1 MKQQFESVRSGFL
14 LLLAAFIWGIAFV
27 AQSVGMDYMGPC
39 TFNASRFLIGGV
51 VLLPVIWT
59 KERMEAKK
67 GATGAPAKKNKSG
80 ALLPGGVCC
89 GIALCAASLLQQ
101 FGIRYTSVGKAG
113 FLTTLYIVIVPLL
126 GIFVRRIPGVKVWCS
141 VVAALIGMY
150 LLCISGSVRIGLGDA
165 LVIGCA
171 FVFSIHILVVDH
183 FAEQVDGVK
192 LSCLQFLT
200 SGVICLVLAFLT
212 EHPSWNALFAGIVPV
227 LYAGVLSSGVGYTL
241 QVVGQKKVEP
251 TVASLILSM
260 ESIFSVLAGW
270 VILGQRLSAKELFGC
285 VLVFAAIL
293 LAFLLSLCS
302 SSDAVVARSMAGTF
316 STVPLLGFLVFGPMM
331 DIKNVMMLRGYFKA
345 SFIVR
350 LALTVFAVCFGVVLT
365 AGLLGGGMA
374 G

>member
-113 FLTTLYIVIVPLL
+113 FLTTLYIVIVPLF

-171 FVFSIHILVVDH
+171 LVFSIHILVVDH

-212 EHPSWNALFAGIVPV
+212 EHPSWDALFAGIVPV
-227 LYAGVLSSGVGYTL
+227 YTRAFC
-241 QVVGQKKVEP
+241 P
-251 TVASLILSM
+251 A
-260 ESIFSVLAGW
+260 A
-270 VILGQRLSAKELFGC
+270 LGIRFRLSDRKKW
-285 VLVFAAIL
+285 
-293 LAFLLSLCS
+293 SQQ
-302 SSDAVVARSMAGTF
+302 RH
-316 STVPLLGFLVFGPMM
+316 P
-331 DIKNVMMLRGYFKA
+331 
-345 SFIVR
+345 
-350 LALTVFAVCFGVVLT
+350 
-365 AGLLGGGMA
+365 
-374 G
+374 

>member
-1 MKQQFESVRSGFL
+1 MKQPFESVRSGFL

-150 LLCISGSVRIGLGDA
+150 LLCISESVRIGLGDA
-165 LVIGCA
+165 
-171 FVFSIHILVVDH
+171 
-183 FAEQVDGVK
+183 
-192 LSCLQFLT
+192 
-200 SGVICLVLAFLT
+200 LVLAFLT
-212 EHPSWNALFAGIVPV
+212 EHPSWDALFAGIVPV

-251 TVASLILSM
+251 TAASLLLSM
-260 ESIFSVLAGW
+260 ESVFSVLAGW
-270 VILGQRLSAKELFGC
+270 VILGQKLSARELLGC
-285 VLVFAAIL
+285 ALVFAAVICVQL
-293 LAFLLSLCS
+293 P
-302 SSDAVVARSMAGTF
+302 DKKKTKQVE
-316 STVPLLGFLVFGPMM
+316 
-331 DIKNVMMLRGYFKA
+331 
-345 SFIVR
+345 
-350 LALTVFAVCFGVVLT
+350 T
-365 AGLLGGGMA
+365 A
-374 G
+374 

>member
-1 MKQQFESVRSGFL
+1 MRSGFL

-141 VVAALIGMY
+141 VVVALIGMY

-165 LVIGCA
+165 LVIGCCV
-171 FVFSIHILVVDH
+171 VFSIHILVVDIS
-183 FAEQVDGVK
+183 Q
-192 LSCLQFLT
+192 SR
-200 SGVICLVLAFLT
+200 
-212 EHPSWNALFAGIVPV
+212 W
-227 LYAGVLSSGVGYTL
+227 
-241 QVVGQKKVEP
+241 
-251 TVASLILSM
+251 
-260 ESIFSVLAGW
+260 
-270 VILGQRLSAKELFGC
+270 
-285 VLVFAAIL
+285 
-293 LAFLLSLCS
+293 
-302 SSDAVVARSMAGTF
+302 MA
-316 STVPLLGFLVFGPMM
+316 
-331 DIKNVMMLRGYFKA
+331 
-345 SFIVR
+345 
-350 LALTVFAVCFGVVLT
+350 
-365 AGLLGGGMA
+365 
-374 G
+374 

>member
-1 MKQQFESVRSGFL
+1 
-14 LLLAAFIWGIAFV
+14 
-27 AQSVGMDYMGPC
+27 
-39 TFNASRFLIGGV
+39 
-51 VLLPVIWT
+51 
-59 KERMEAKK
+59 MEAKK

-113 FLTTLYIVIVPLL
+113 FLTTLYIVIVPLF

-171 FVFSIHILVVDH
+171 LVFSIHILVVDH

-212 EHPSWNALFAGIVPV
+212 EHPSWDALFAGIVPV

-251 TVASLILSM
+251 TAASLLLSM
-260 ESIFSVLAGW
+260 ESVFSVLAGW
-270 VILGQRLSAKELFGC
+270 VILGQKLSARELLGC
-285 VLVFAAIL
+285 ALVFAAVICVQL
-293 LAFLLSLCS
+293 P
-302 SSDAVVARSMAGTF
+302 DKKKTKQVE
-316 STVPLLGFLVFGPMM
+316 
-331 DIKNVMMLRGYFKA
+331 
-345 SFIVR
+345 
-350 LALTVFAVCFGVVLT
+350 T
-365 AGLLGGGMA
+365 A
-374 G
+374 

>member
-1 MKQQFESVRSGFL
+1 M

-39 TFNASRFLIGGV
+39 TFNAARFFIGGI

-67 GATGAPAKKNKSG
+67 GATGAPAKKKKFG

-141 VVAALIGMY
+141 VVVALIGMY

-212 EHPSWNALFAGIVPV
+212 EHSSWN
-227 LYAGVLSSGVGYTL
+227 GYTL

-251 TVASLILSM
+251 TAASLLLSM
-260 ESIFSVLAGW
+260 ESVFSVLAGW
-270 VILGQRLSAKELFGC
+270 VILGQKLSARELLGC
-285 VLVFAAIL
+285 ALMFAAVICVQL
-293 LAFLLSLCS
+293 P
-302 SSDAVVARSMAGTF
+302 DKKKTKQVE
-316 STVPLLGFLVFGPMM
+316 
-331 DIKNVMMLRGYFKA
+331 
-345 SFIVR
+345 
-350 LALTVFAVCFGVVLT
+350 T
-365 AGLLGGGMA
+365 A
-374 G
+374 

>member
-1 MKQQFESVRSGFL
+1 M

-39 TFNASRFLIGGV
+39 TFNAARFFIGGI

-67 GATGAPAKKNKSG
+67 GATGAPAKKKKFG
-80 ALLPGGVCC
+80 ALLPGWRMLRYRAVC
-89 GIALCAASLLQQ
+89 GKPSAAVWYPVYVS
-101 FGIRYTSVGKAG
+101 GKSG

-141 VVAALIGMY
+141 VVVALIGMY

-251 TVASLILSM
+251 TAASLLLSM
-260 ESIFSVLAGW
+260 ESVFSVLAGW
-270 VILGQRLSAKELFGC
+270 VILGQKLSARELLGC
-285 VLVFAAIL
+285 ALMFAAVICVQL
-293 LAFLLSLCS
+293 P
-302 SSDAVVARSMAGTF
+302 DKKKTKQVE
-316 STVPLLGFLVFGPMM
+316 
-331 DIKNVMMLRGYFKA
+331 
-345 SFIVR
+345 
-350 LALTVFAVCFGVVLT
+350 T
-365 AGLLGGGMA
+365 A
-374 G
+374 

>member
-39 TFNASRFLIGGV
+39 TFNAARFLIGGV
-51 VLLPVIWT
+51 VLLPVVIWT
-59 KERMEAKK
+59 KERMEAKRRSRMLL
-67 GATGAPAKKNKSG
+67 AKKNKSG

-141 VVAALIGMY
+141 VVAALMG
-150 LLCISGSVRIGLGDA
+150 CISMYFRKRSDELGDA

-171 FVFSIHILVVDH
+171 FAFSIHILVVDH

-212 EHPSWNALFAGIVPV
+212 EHPSWDALFAGIVPV

-241 QVVGQKKVEP
+241 QVVGQKSGANSGIP
-251 TVASLILSM
+251 D
-260 ESIFSVLAGW
+260 F
-270 VILGQRLSAKELFGC
+270 
-285 VLVFAAIL
+285 
-293 LAFLLSLCS
+293 
-302 SSDAVVARSMAGTF
+302 
-316 STVPLLGFLVFGPMM
+316 
-331 DIKNVMMLRGYFKA
+331 
-345 SFIVR
+345 
-350 LALTVFAVCFGVVLT
+350 
-365 AGLLGGGMA
+365 
-374 G
+374 